1 MVMKSGLIRPLL
13 LCTPILKHS
22 FYIIPHFIV
31 FLQVKNPGSILGK
44 FFSSEKPH
52 IFVVFPLFFFW
63 IEIFFKKSK
72 KMLAFFQKVGYTMQ
86 VG

>member
-13 LCTPILKHS
+13 LCTPMLKHS

-44 FFSSEKPH
+44 
-52 IFVVFPLFFFW
+52 IFFF
-63 IEIFFKKSK
+63 
-72 KMLAFFQKVGYTMQ
+72 
-86 VG
+86 